1 MPGLKEVRTRIVS
14 VKSTQQITNAMKM
27 VAASKLRRA
36 QTGILKLRPYAA
48 KLREIMQNLSASIEN
63 SQESIYSAERK
74 PEKILLV
81 IIASNRGLCGA
92 FNSNVIKMAV
102 NRIHADYHA
111 QHQAGQVA
119 LITIGR
125 KATDFFRKRKFNVV
139 ESHDELFDRLT
150 FANVSELAGK
160 LMKGFSDQQYDRIDL
175 IYNQF
180 KNAAVQRLIVEQY
193 LPVAPGDNS
202 QQSAV
207 NNPQSPVANHQ
218 SKGNK
223 TEADYIF
230 EPDKETIVR
239 ELIPKTLRI
248 QLFKAVLD
256 SYASEQG
263 ARMTAMQK
271 ATENAKDLLRELN
284 ISYNKARQNA
294 ITNAILEIVSGAEAL
309 KG

>member
-1 MPGLKEVRTRIVS
+1 MAGLKEVRIRIAS

-27 VAASKLRRA
+27 VAASKLRKA
-36 QTGILKLRPYAA
+36 QTAIIKLRPYAA
-48 KLREIMQNLSASIEN
+48 KLREILQNLSASSDNSDEN
-63 SQESIYSAERK
+63 VFSLERK
-74 PEKILLV
+74 PEKVLLV
-81 IIASNRGLCGA
+81 VIASNRGLCGA
-92 FNSNVIKMAV
+92 FNSNIIKMAV
-102 NRIHADYHA
+102 NLTETTYHR
-111 QHQAGQVA
+111 QFSQSNGS

-125 KATDFFRKRKFNVV
+125 KATEYFRKRKYKVI
-139 ESHDELFDRLT
+139 ESHDELFDQLT
-150 FANVSELAGK
+150 FANASILAERI
-160 LMKGFSDQQYDRIDL
+160 MKGYSGKEFDRIDL

-193 LPVAPGDNS
+193 LPIAPSEAVA
-202 QQSAV
+202 QT
-207 NNPQSPVANHQ
+207 PVA
-218 SKGNK
+218 K
-223 TEADYIF
+223 TESDYIF

-248 QLFKAVLD
+248 QLFKAALD

-263 ARMTAMQK
+263 ARMTAMNK
-271 ATENAKDLLRELN
+271 ATENAKDLLRDLN

>member
-1 MPGLKEVRTRIVS
+1 MAGLKEVRIRIAS

-27 VAASKLRRA
+27 VAASKLRKA
-36 QTGILKLRPYAA
+36 QTAIIKLRPYAA
-48 KLREIMQNLSASIEN
+48 KLRDILQNLTAAIDSSDEN
-63 SQESIYSAERK
+63 VFSQERK

-81 IIASNRGLCGA
+81 VIASNRGLCGA
-92 FNSNVIKMAV
+92 FNSNILKMAV
-102 NRIHADYHA
+102 HLTMTDYR
-111 QHQAGQVA
+111 QQFTQNNVS

-125 KATDFFRKRKFNVV
+125 KASEYFRKRKYNVI
-139 ESHDELFDRLT
+139 ESHDELFDQLT
-150 FANVSELAGK
+150 FANASVIAEK
-160 LMKGFSDQQYDRIDL
+160 MMKGFAGKEFDRIDL

-180 KNAAVQRLIVEQY
+180 KNAAVQRLIVEQF
-193 LPVAPGDNS
+193 LPIAPPQTTS
-202 QQSAV
+202 QT
-207 NNPQSPVANHQ
+207 PVVKAE
-218 SKGNK
+218 S
-223 TEADYIF
+223 DYIF

-256 SYASEQG
+256 SFASEQG

-271 ATENAKDLLRELN
+271 ATENAKDLLRDLN